1 MPEPLALETV
11 KEKLLALSLQLGS
24 ANPPRRRSA
33 RRATRTLVFQLS
45 LRQPDC
51 QSSDTDAVWGP
62 GPQQNSRVSRC

>member
-1 MPEPLALETV
+1 MPEQLALETV

-24 ANPPRRRSA
+24 ANPPRRSA
-33 RRATRTLVFQLS
+33 RRAKRTLVFQLS